1 MSRALFHCLTLDLIS
16 TNPLKCRHQHW
27 LFQPDPKSRPW
38 LTLGKIDRKV
48 QQSFLS
54 SSLPSS
60 SFLLPKPVHLLS
72 NPYQRLSPEKF
83 VPDSGKT
90 ELFRVIVVSRNVFYV
105 PPQHFAATDLL
116 IIIAI
121 TINTVNQS
129 LKYEYQQC
137 LMSAEKLPRLRLR
150 QMDRRQCS
158 GKRSKM
164 SHSSNGAI
172 ISQVWGRPLS
182 SPQKYYL
189 RDVCH
194 YSMEVSPCHH

>member
-27 LFQPDPKSRPW
+27 LFQPAPKSRPW

-60 SFLLPKPVHLLS
+60 SFLLPKPAHLLS

-129 LKYEYQQC
+129 LNFELYSISSVLCPLKNC
-137 LMSAEKLPRLRLR
+137 RGWG
-150 QMDRRQCS
+150 S
-158 GKRSKM
+158 GKWIAANVRVKE
-164 SHSSNGAI
+164 AKCPI
-172 ISQVWGRPLS
+172 PL
-182 SPQKYYL
+182 
-189 RDVCH
+189 
-194 YSMEVSPCHH
+194 MEP